1 MASVA
6 DAKDAP
12 GSTLIGRLPYNFMG
26 GLLSLLAQTLAG
38 PTQAQGIPP
47 ATPTATESFEWAET
61 QDPDDFPGGQTNR
74 QSLPD
79 TPYIYRFDPSTQN
92 CVAVAGTGRCFSAI
106 DVAQASMACATG
118 RSVIAPTARCAMRC
132 GQPAR
137 RKPSGSTPRNA
148 QLDR

>member
-1 MASVA
+1 M
-6 DAKDAP
+6 
-12 GSTLIGRLPYNFMG
+12 IGRLPYNFMG

-106 DVAQASMACATG
+106 DAAQASMACATG